1 MDVRWSS
8 MDLTEMM
15 LVPKAVAD
23 GCLPTAGALP
33 FKVLLWFAR
42 HGAPFD
48 ENACAAALKCDRT
61 ECVDA
66 LEFWMAAGV
75 LTRAE
80 SAVPAAVPAENKPA
94 PAPAAEEVPA
104 TATEFAP
111 VGKARPAAVKPQ
123 LFEVTKRQQ
132 SCKEFADLLETVSMR
147 LGKPLSGG
155 DSETLL
161 YLFDTCGMP
170 SEVITMAVT
179 WAAAHSHNNM
189 RYIEK
194 MALDWVDRDIT
205 TVTAAEEHLCG
216 LERLR
221 KAFERLETLL
231 DLAVARPS
239 SAQKQ
244 AADRW
249 FNEWQLCDE
258 LIKEA
263 YTRTLAKTGK
273 FQVAYMDRILGA
285 WHDDGIT
292 AVAQLQSEK
301 KQPMKIENSSLDLE
315 RYDELIKNYV
325 PVYSKK
331 KKEG

>member
-23 GCLPTAGALP
+23 DCLSTAGALP
-33 FKVLLWFAR
+33 LKVLLWFAR
-42 HGAPFD
+42 NGAPFD
-48 ENACAAALKCDRT
+48 ENACAAALRCDRT

-66 LEFWMAAGV
+66 LEFWVAAGV
-75 LTRAE
+75 LSMADSTAPV
-80 SAVPAAVPAENKPA
+80 VPLPENKSTPTPAELQEPT
-94 PAPAAEEVPA
+94 PIR
-104 TATEFAP
+104 
-111 VGKARPAAVKPQ
+111 KARPAAVKPQ

-132 SCKEFADLLETVSMR
+132 NCKEFADLLETVSMR

-155 DSETLL
+155 DGETLL
-161 YLFDTCGMP
+161 YLFDTCGLP

-179 WAAAHSHNNM
+179 WAVAHSHNNM

-205 TVTAAEEHLCG
+205 TVTAAEAHLCG

-221 KAFERLETLL
+221 KAFERLEALL
-231 DLAVARPS
+231 DLAVTRPS
-239 SAQKQ
+239 AAQKQ

-249 FNEWQLCDE
+249 FNEWQLGDD

-263 YTRTLAKTGK
+263 YTRTMEKTGK
-273 FQVAYMDRILGA
+273 FQVAYMDRMLGA

-292 AVAQLQSEK
+292 AVAQLQPEK
-301 KQPMKIENSSLDLE
+301 KQPTKPVGGSLDAAG
-315 RYDELIKNYV
+315 YDALLSDYV
-325 PVYSKK
+325 PTYPQ

>member
-8 MDLTEMM
+8 MDLTDMM

-33 FKVLLWFAR
+33 LKVLLWFAR

-75 LTRAE
+75 LTRAD
-80 SAVPAAVPAENKPA
+80 SAAPAAMPAENQPA

-111 VGKARPAAVKPQ
+111 VAKARPAAVKPQ
-123 LFEVTKRQQ
+123 LFEVTRRQQ
-132 SCKEFADLLETVSMR
+132 TCKEFADLLETVSMR

-179 WAAAHSHNNM
+179 WAVAHSHNNM

-205 TVTAAEEHLCG
+205 TVTAAEEYLCG

-221 KAFERLETLL
+221 KAFERLEVLL

-249 FNEWQLCDE
+249 FNEWQLADE

-263 YTRTLAKTGK
+263 YVRTLNKTGK
-273 FQVAYMDRILGA
+273 FQVKYMDQILGA
-285 WHDDGIT
+285 WHEDGIT
-292 AVAQLQSEK
+292 AVAQLQPEK
-301 KQPMKIENSSLDLE
+301 KQPTKPAGGSLDTAG
-315 RYDELIKNYV
+315 YDALLSDYV
-325 PVYSKK
+325 PTYPQ